1 MYVTVVLSILIIL
14 LLITATI
21 GVVGLIW
28 LGICAC
34 FGITFTWATV
44 LGIWL
49 ASVLLKVLFGSS
61 VSSKKGE

>member
-1 MYVTVVLSILIIL
+1 MAVVLTILLIL
-14 LLITATI
+14 LLITVTI

-34 FGITFTWATV
+34 FGLTFTWATV

-49 ASVLLKVLFGSS
+49 AAVLLKFLFGSP
-61 VSSKKGE
+61 VSFKNGE

>member
-1 MYVTVVLSILIIL
+1 MAVVLSILLIL
-14 LLITATI
+14 LLITVTI

-28 LGICAC
+28 LGICTC

-49 ASVLLKVLFGSS
+49 VAVLLKFLFGSP

>member
-1 MYVTVVLSILIIL
+1 MAVVSSILIIL
-14 LLITATI
+14 LRITVRI

-28 LGICAC
+28 LGICTC

-49 ASVLLKVLFGSS
+49 VAVLLKFLFRSL
-61 VSSKKGE
+61 VSFKKGE